1 MSGQTKRRGYST
13 GRRGPANGRARAA
26 GSTSKG
32 RTAPAGD
39 TRPGRLIAVEGVDG
53 SGKSTQLHLL
63 EQWLRHQNLK
73 VFKTEWNSSETV
85 KEITSRG
92 KRKGLLTPTT
102 FSLLHATDFA
112 DRYERNILPLLE
124 AGYFVL
130 SDRYVYT
137 AFTRDIV
144 RGCHP
149 GWVRKVY
156 SYAAKPDLTFY
167 FRVPV
172 DVAVSRILVGRPKLK
187 YYEAGMDM
195 NLSNDPY
202 ESYRIF
208 QGRIVEQYES
218 MVESEGLVAI
228 DANRGIE
235 EQQQEVRERVKRLLA
250 EKATGAIATRVLQG
264 HGEQ

>member
-1 MSGQTKRRGYST
+1 MIPRSKRKGNGAAAKGGRTIEKSTRSSGTKRWVAPTSE
-13 GRRGPANGRARAA
+13 PRA
-26 GSTSKG
+26 
-32 RTAPAGD
+32 
-39 TRPGRLIAVEGVDG
+39 GRLIAVEGVDG

-92 KRKGLLTPTT
+92 KKKGLLTPTT

-130 SDRYVYT
+130 ADRYFYT
-137 AFTRDIV
+137 AYARDIV

-149 GWVRKVY
+149 KWVRKIY
-156 SYAAKPDLTFY
+156 SYAVRPDLTFY

-218 MVESEGLVAI
+218 MVESEGLVAV
-228 DANRGIE
+228 DANRVIE
-235 EQQQEVRERVKRLLA
+235 EQQLEVREMVTKLIA
-250 EKATGAIATRVLQG
+250 EKGIGAMAKEALQEYATR
-264 HGEQ
+264 